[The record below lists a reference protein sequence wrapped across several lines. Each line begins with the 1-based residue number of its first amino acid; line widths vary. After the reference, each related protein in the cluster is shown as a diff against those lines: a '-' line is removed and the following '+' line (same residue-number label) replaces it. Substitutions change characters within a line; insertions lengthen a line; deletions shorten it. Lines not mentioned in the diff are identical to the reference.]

1 MSSNFSYYETIQTCM
16 LRLGSLFSEQVGV
29 SAYIAGLPNHWRGDP
44 LYATQ
49 HVACPNLTE
58 LTNKVKTIIVSHK
71 GYSQWS
77 LYYKM
82 FKYIYK
88 IYANINVYIIC
99 LSYMIYIQ
107 IYMYSSK

>member
-1 MSSNFSYYETIQTCM
+1 M

-29 SAYIAGLPNHWRGDP
+29 SAYIAGLPNDWRGDP

-71 GYSQWS
+71 GYTQWS

-88 IYANINVYIIC
+88 IYVKYKCIHHMFKLYDIYTNIYVYIKIKC
-99 LSYMIYIQ
+99 V
-107 IYMYSSK
+107 

>member
-1 MSSNFSYYETIQTCM
+1 M

-29 SAYIAGLPNHWRGDP
+29 SAYIAGLPNNWRADA
-44 LYATQ
+44 LDATQ

-71 GYSQWS
+71 GYTQWS
-77 LYYKM
+77 LYYKI

-99 LSYMIYIQ
+99 LSCMIYIQ
-107 IYMYSSK
+107 IYMYTSK